1 MKKILLAACLLF
13 SAGLLF
19 AQSENPVSWSA
30 SARKTGDRTYEI
42 RLEADIKPGWHI
54 YSQTTP
60 EGGPIPTSI
69 SFRSNPLLST
79 EGGTK
84 EVGDLE
90 KHFEPLF
97 GVDVKQFS
105 NKVSFVQTVKLKA
118 SSIELIITLGNI
130 PMNILAVSDAIE
142 ILVSVKASLSRPCLL
157 RK

>member
-1 MKKILLAACLLF
+1 MKRILLAACLLF

-19 AQSENPVSWSA
+19 AQTENPVSWSA
-30 SARKTGDRTYEI
+30 SARKTADRTYEI
-42 RLEADIKPGWHI
+42 HLEASIKPGWHI

-84 EVGDLE
+84 EVGNLE

-105 NKVSFVQTVKLKA
+105 DKVSFVQTVKLKA
-118 SSIELIITLGNI
+118 SAKTSLHADVKFMVCNDKQCLPPKTI
-130 PMNILAVSDAIE
+130 PFE
-142 ILVSVKASLSRPCLL
+142 IPLK
-157 RK
+157 